1 MPSLTQRDLYLILG
15 ASAGVVLYYKLVKP
29 MIDRYI

>member
-1 MPSLTQRDLYLILG
+1 MPAFSQRDLYLIIG

-29 MIDRYI
+29 MIDQYI